1 MTQLPSDAEN
11 IALDNGVKQRVR
23 IKSIDNKTGFKLKVA
38 LTWLLMLAVLAS
50 LLMHLGLDYKLIQ
63 AKLPFMLGLRLTS
76 DGFIQGAAMTLTVT
90 FVSMICAFTLSV
102 VVAFCRLS
110 RNPFIFG
117 IATFY
122 ISIFRGTPL
131 LVQVL
136 IIYLALPQVGI
147 VLGAFTSGI
156 LALALNYG
164 AYMAETVRS
173 GIISV
178 PRGQIEAGLA
188 LGVGQRTIMTQ
199 IIVPQALR
207 IIVPPL
213 GSLFISMLKDS
224 SLVSLLGLWELNF
237 LAQSYGRSTYHYMEM
252 LIAAAAIYWLM
263 SLFFELIQT
272 HLEQRFSKGYR
283 K

>member
-1 MTQLPSDAEN
+1 MIEQ
-11 IALDNGVKQRVR
+11 
-23 IKSIDNKTGFKLKVA
+23 
-38 LTWLLMLAVLAS
+38 LTWLLMLAGLAS
-50 LLMHLGLDYKLIQ
+50 LLMHLGLDYQLIQ
-63 AKLPFMLGLRLTS
+63 SKLPFMLGLRLTS
-76 DGFIQGAAMTLTVT
+76 DGFIQGAAMTITVT
-90 FVSMICAFTLSV
+90 FVSMICAFTLAII
-102 VVAFCRLS
+102 VAFCRLS
-110 RNPFIFG
+110 RNPFAFG

-156 LALALNYG
+156 LALSLNYG

-188 LGVGQRTIMTQ
+188 LGVSQRTIMTQ
-199 IIVPQALR
+199 IIAPQALR
-207 IIVPPL
+207 IMVPPL

-272 HLEQRFSKGYR
+272 RLEQRFSKGYR